1 MLRLESISSL
11 TAAIK
16 TMPPLSTTL
25 APGAAHS
32 FVLAQQE
39 DNGVLVIHSVGFEG
53 IYSQIY
59 LRSRDTL
66 AGQMYLWPLADL
78 KVLLEQL
85 ESSYAIQISCV
96 SGCNILETYTE
107 VIDDQPS
114 ILDTNYLAT
123 FTANFDEFKLPPTES
138 VKISFETSAPNTLE
152 ILGRSNTYGE
162 YANRSGGD
170 RGVLLTLQQGLLEC
184 YAIPQAAPNFYFEQQ
199 LKIFN
204 ATEFENLD
212 LVILG
217 CHLAQIVS
225 FFNDKEVEKLNWSVT
240 ANYLELN
247 TANKKL
253 KIPLQKIDKF
263 AYLKP
268 ISSSFKMS
276 LGELKAKYTMPVLR
290 TIVAAKAQQAARSN
304 NRFLKLTSQ
313 ASGLRLGKV
322 SDILNKEWSLLE
334 LYSREEVEEPVEIV
348 INGPAFLKS
357 LVVLENFLK
366 KSELSCNLQ
375 LSIWS
380 KTISNRQKWVL
391 HLQLDHIY
399 ASTMPS
405 VLSSINI
412 TTN

>member
-11 TAAIK
+11 AAATK
-16 TMPPLSTTL
+16 ALPPLSTTL

-39 DNGVLVIHSVGFEG
+39 DNGLLGLHSVGFEG

-78 KVLLEQL
+78 KGLLDQL

-96 SGCNILETYTE
+96 NGSNLLETYTE

-114 ILDTNYLAT
+114 ILDTNYLST
-123 FTANFDEFKLPPTES
+123 FTANFDEFKLPALET
-138 VKISFETSAPNTLE
+138 VTVSFETNAPSTLE
-152 ILGRSNTYGE
+152 ILGRANTYGE

-170 RGVLLTLQQGLLEC
+170 RAVLLTLKQDSIEC

-199 LKIFN
+199 LKIFST
-204 ATEFENLD
+204 TEIEEQE

-225 FFNDKEVEKLNWSVT
+225 FFNDKEVERIGWALSN
-240 ANYLELN
+240 NYLELSTN
-247 TANKKL
+247 NKKL

-268 ISSSFKMS
+268 ISASFKME
-276 LGELKAKYTMPVLR
+276 LGSLKAKYTVPVLR

-304 NRFLKLTSQ
+304 NRFLKLSSQ
-313 ASGLRLGKV
+313 PSGLRLGKV

-334 LYSREEVEEPVEIV
+334 VYSRKEIDDPLEVI

-366 KSELSCNLQ
+366 KAELSCNLQ
-375 LSIWS
+375 LSVWS
-380 KTISNRQKWVL
+380 KTIGTRQKWVM
-391 HLQLDHIY
+391 HVQLDHLY

-405 VLSSINI
+405 VLSSISI
-412 TTN
+412 TAS

>member
-11 TAAIK
+11 AAAIK
-16 TMPPLSTTL
+16 ALPPLSTTL

-32 FVLAQQE
+32 FVLAQQQ
-39 DNGVLVIHSVGFEG
+39 DNALLVLHSVGFEG

-78 KVLLEQL
+78 KVLLDQL

-96 SGCNILETYTE
+96 AGSNLLETYAE

-114 ILDTNYLAT
+114 ILDTNYLST
-123 FTANFDEFKLPPTES
+123 FTANFDEFKLPPTEP
-138 VKISFETSAPNTLE
+138 VTATFETNAPNTLE
-152 ILGRSNTYGE
+152 ILGRANSYGE

-170 RGVLLTLQQGLLEC
+170 RAVLLTLNQSSINC

-204 ATEFENLD
+204 TTEIENCD

-225 FFNDKEVEKLNWSVT
+225 FFNDKDVERIGWALSSKH
-240 ANYLELN
+240 LELS
-247 TANKKL
+247 TANKNL

-268 ISSSFKMS
+268 VSASFKTE
-276 LGELKAKYTMPVLR
+276 LGDLKAKYTLPILR

-304 NRFLKLTSQ
+304 NRFLKLSSQ
-313 ASGLRLGKV
+313 AAGLKLGKV
-322 SDILNKEWSLLE
+322 SDILNKEWSMLE
-334 LYSREEVEEPVEIV
+334 VYSREEIDEPVEVV

-366 KSELSCNLQ
+366 KAELSCNLQ
-375 LSIWS
+375 LSVWS
-380 KTISNRQKWVL
+380 KTIGTRQKWVM
-391 HLQLDHIY
+391 HVQLDHIY

>member
-11 TAAIK
+11 AAAIK
-16 TMPPLSTTL
+16 AVPPLSTTL

-32 FVLAQQE
+32 FVLAHQE
-39 DNGVLVIHSVGFEG
+39 NNGVLVLHSVGFEG

-78 KVLLEQL
+78 RVLLEQL

-96 SGCNILETYTE
+96 NGCNILETYTE

-114 ILDTNYLAT
+114 ILDTNYLST
-123 FTANFDEFKLPPTES
+123 FTANFDEFKLPATET
-138 VKISFETSAPNTLE
+138 VRVSFETNAASTLE
-152 ILGRSNTYGE
+152 ILGRSNSYGE

-170 RGVLLTLQQGLLEC
+170 RAVLLTLRQELIEC

-204 ATEFENLD
+204 STEFEDLE

-217 CHLAQIVS
+217 CHLAQIIS
-225 FFNDKEVEKLNWSVT
+225 FFNDKDVEKLNWGLT
-240 ANYLELN
+240 DNYLELS
-247 TANKKL
+247 TPNKKL
-253 KIPLQKIDKF
+253 KIPRQKIDKF

-268 ISSSFKMS
+268 ISASFKME
-276 LGELKAKYTMPVLR
+276 LGELKAKYTVPVLR

-304 NRFLKLTSQ
+304 NRFLKLSSQ
-313 ASGLRLGKV
+313 VAGLRLGKV

-334 LYSREEVEEPVEIV
+334 VYSREEIDEPAEVI

-357 LVVLENFLK
+357 LVVIENFLK

-375 LSIWS
+375 LRIWM
-380 KTISNRQKWVL
+380 KTIGTRQKWVL

-405 VLSSINI
+405 VLSSINV
-412 TTN
+412 TAN